1 MRDDPGRLRDV
12 LDAIDRVQQYAAKGR
27 EEFDQNELHQT
38 WIVYHLQI
46 IGEAARGLSKGLRS
60 ANPQVPWADVIAMRN
75 ILIHEYFGIDLQE
88 VWDTAVN
95 DLPKLRE
102 QVEEML
108 RSAESADTGQ

>member
-1 MRDDPGRLRDV
+1 MRDDPGRLRDI
-12 LDAIDRVQQYAAKGR
+12 LDAIDRVEQYVEKGR
-27 EEFDQNELHQT
+27 KEFEENELHQI
-38 WIVYHLQI
+38 WIVHHVQI
-46 IGEAARGLSKGLRS
+46 IGEAARGLSRELRS

-102 QVEEML
+102 QVEGML
-108 RSAESADTGQ
+108 RSAENADTGQ

>member
-1 MRDDPGRLRDV
+1 MRDDPGRLRDI
-12 LDAIDRVQQYAAKGR
+12 LDAIDRVEQYVEKGR
-27 EEFDQNELHQT
+27 KEFEQNELHQI
-38 WIVYHLQI
+38 WIVHHVQI
-46 IGEAARGLSKGLRS
+46 IGEAARGLSRGMRS
-60 ANPQVPWADVIAMRN
+60 TNPQVPWADVIAMRN

-102 QVEEML
+102 QVEAML